1 MTAKKKRAGVE
12 WVGGLATL
20 PGYVSGEGKP
30 YRPETLFWVG
40 ESGAVLGSEMA
51 KPGELVGM
59 AAESLQKA
67 IEHPAVGHP
76 HAPTRVRVTSPE
88 LAEALRAAHP
98 SIEIVCAPTPEADA
112 VAASMRAYFARNV
125 EFGPSYLSHEVDA
138 AAVASFFRAAAGL
151 FRAKPWRVVPDDQ
164 SLFLV
169 TIEQLDVRG
178 AALCVVGQMGQS
190 MGLVLFSGL
199 NDFEAY
205 GDAVEA
211 IERGKTAAV
220 PPHFALN
227 FGRRA
232 DLPASLRAE
241 IAEHGWE
248 VADEG
253 ACPWLAPTDEGL
265 EVRPPTAEE
274 VTIAEALAL
283 ALPPVLSE
291 KKALL
296 AAWEGGEPFART
308 LRVTTHAG
316 EIEVALR
323 APYEPAERDARPA
336 REVLA
341 ELAELGPDGDE
352 IDARARGRLED
363 ELLRAFAVSPEANA
377 LDGVQWS
384 DLVFDYATTYFGATV
399 ATLGP
404 AELREILF
412 DLFPRKVSVL
422 AAKAPTIVDECRAL
436 YAFLKREGGLKQAD
450 VCLRVLGDDAAERLE
465 AALSNPRNFGMA
477 KSLVMA
483 GHTAGF
489 DMGTQEGVEAW
500 MRAVQAGPLPASVR
514 LPPLGGP
521 SWALDG
527 PSPTLT
533 PAERAKKKSQR
544 KAARKA
550 RKKNR

>member
-1 MTAKKKRAGVE
+1 MAAKKKRAGVE

-59 AAESLQKA
+59 AAESLQKT
-67 IEHPAVGHP
+67 IEHPAVGRP
-76 HAPTRVRVTSPE
+76 HAPARVRIASPE
-88 LAEALRAAHP
+88 LADALRAAHP

-112 VAASMRAYFARNV
+112 VAASMREYFARNV
-125 EFGPSYLSHEVDA
+125 ELSPSYLSHELDA
-138 AAVASFFRAAAGL
+138 AAVASLFRAAAGL
-151 FRAKPWRVVPDDQ
+151 FRAKPWRIVPDDQ
-164 SLFLV
+164 SLFSV
-169 TIEQLDVRG
+169 TIEKFDVRG

-199 NDFEAY
+199 DDFEAY

-211 IERGKTAAV
+211 IERGKKAAV

-227 FGRRA
+227 FDRRA
-232 DLPASLRAE
+232 DLPAPLRAE

-253 ACPWLAPTDEGL
+253 ACPWLAPADEGF

-283 ALPPVLSE
+283 ALPSVLSE
-291 KKALL
+291 QKALL

-316 EIEVALR
+316 ELEVTLR
-323 APYEPAERDARPA
+323 APYEPAKRGDRPA

-341 ELAELGPDGDE
+341 ELAELEQDGDE
-352 IDARARGRLED
+352 IDPQTRGRLEH
-363 ELLRAFAVSPEANA
+363 ELLHAFSASPEAKA

-384 DLVFDYATTYFGATV
+384 DLVFDYAATYFGATV

-412 DLFPRKVSVL
+412 DLFPQKVSVL
-422 AAKAPTIVDECRAL
+422 ASKAPAIVDECRAL
-436 YAFLKREGGLKQAD
+436 YAFLKREGGLEQAD
-450 VCLRVLGDDAAERLE
+450 ACLRVLGGDAASVLE
-465 AALSNPRNFGMA
+465 AALSDPRNFGMA
-477 KSLVMA
+477 KSIVMA
-483 GHTAGF
+483 GHAAGF
-489 DMGTQEGVEAW
+489 DMETKEGVEAW
-500 MRAVQAGPLPASVR
+500 MRVAQAGPLPASVR

-521 SWALDG
+521 SWALDW